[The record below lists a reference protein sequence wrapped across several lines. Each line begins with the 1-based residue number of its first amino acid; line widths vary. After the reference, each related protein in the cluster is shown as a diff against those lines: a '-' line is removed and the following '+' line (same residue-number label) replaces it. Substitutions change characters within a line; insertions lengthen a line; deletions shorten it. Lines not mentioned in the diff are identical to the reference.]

1 MFGILGTIKDNTF
14 VAVDLLTLENSI
26 NSINDA
32 FTEKIA
38 NTRYD
43 FQQNFPDRYNEDFL
57 PKRFFRSLM
66 SEEGEIPRP

>member
-1 MFGILGTIKDNTF
+1 MFGILGTIQDNTF

-43 FQQNFPDRYNEDFL
+43 FQQNFPERSKIL
-57 PKRFFRSLM
+57 PKRFYKSLM
-66 SEEGEIPRP
+66 GQEGTL